1 MLKIKF
7 ALAALAF
14 VVASTTLAHADVVI
28 VQEDFSGAAGTSLN
42 GVTPTIGLGT
52 NFIANSAFSADG
64 TADLGGNSLAFLDI
78 GDVINNA
85 SGTADGLFELTVT
98 VDVEGAP
105 VGNANGFL
113 SIGFGQTST
122 PSIDTNFISDN
133 NGVGTLIL
141 RASGELDSFAG
152 NGFTNIGADSAGANV
167 IDGPNLP
174 PATRTITVQLDL
186 TEANGT
192 TDFGTVN
199 FIDSVEGSV
208 GSFNFN
214 NTSFV
219 TPGGVTVTPTQ
230 PNFDSIILSGNTGTV
245 GSFSDLTLIQ
255 IQADVAVPE
264 PGSLALLGLGSVLM
278 VARRRKNG

>member
-42 GVTPTIGLGT
+42 GVTPTFGPNT
-52 NFIANSAFSADG
+52 FIANDAFSADG
-64 TADLGGNSLAFLDI
+64 TANLTANSLASLDI

-85 SGTADGLFELTVT
+85 SGTANGLFELTVT

-105 VGNANGFL
+105 AGNANGFL

-152 NGFTNIGADSAGANV
+152 NGFTNIGNDSSGANV
-167 IDGPNLP
+167 IDCLLYTSPSP
-174 PATRTITVQLDL
+174 RDQR
-186 TEANGT
+186 
-192 TDFGTVN
+192 
-199 FIDSVEGSV
+199 GSRMP
-208 GSFNFN
+208 S
-214 NTSFV
+214 S
-219 TPGGVTVTPTQ
+219 
-230 PNFDSIILSGNTGTV
+230 
-245 GSFSDLTLIQ
+245 
-255 IQADVAVPE
+255 A
-264 PGSLALLGLGSVLM
+264 
-278 VARRRKNG
+278 